1 MWALLAP
8 GPEGTFRLP
17 PAIQW
22 WPPGDMV
29 HHGATTRALLA
40 STDLAPRVGGSIS
53 VSVPDAILI
62 VFATILIAIK
72 QACTSAFLMLSVK
85 KKGSAL
91 KSWCSSNCLAVVIDG
106 WRTLAWFKHCSSCGL
121 SDPPPICRTGVY
133 MWYMKVIGGDPLSS
147 SGMNPIWAEK
157 VGLREMEQPSLVL

>member
-1 MWALLAP
+1 
-8 GPEGTFRLP
+8 
-17 PAIQW
+17 
-22 WPPGDMV
+22 MV

-62 VFATILIAIK
+62 VFATILIVIK

-91 KSWCSSNCLAVVIDG
+91 K
-106 WRTLAWFKHCSSCGL
+106 
-121 SDPPPICRTGVY
+121 P
-133 MWYMKVIGGDPLSS
+133 
-147 SGMNPIWAEK
+147 
-157 VGLREMEQPSLVL
+157 

>member
-1 MWALLAP
+1 M
-8 GPEGTFRLP
+8 P

-22 WPPGDMV
+22 WPPDDTV
-29 HHGATTRALLA
+29 HHGALLA
-40 STDLAPRVGGSIS
+40 STDLVPQVGGSIS

-91 KSWCSSNCLAVVIDG
+91 KS
-106 WRTLAWFKHCSSCGL
+106 
-121 SDPPPICRTGVY
+121 
-133 MWYMKVIGGDPLSS
+133 
-147 SGMNPIWAEK
+147 
-157 VGLREMEQPSLVL
+157 